1 MPDHVVLLVVV
12 PEDEH
17 PVPEFGST
25 RFDPR
30 DHVGGI
36 RRVIIIGNSGL
47 PEHGTH
53 MVRRG
58 NREIPF
64 STSNRNSKLGD

>member
-1 MPDHVVLLVVV
+1 MMYKLIIRLFGRHPAQLEAVAGEVRMPDHVVLLVVV

-17 PVPEFGST
+17 PVPELGST

-36 RRVIIIGNSGL
+36 RRVIIIRNSGL
-47 PEHGTH
+47 P
-53 MVRRG
+53 
-58 NREIPF
+58 
-64 STSNRNSKLGD
+64 